1 MISLGSQI
9 PLIFCLQPT
18 PQTEHETRT
27 MNPDSQPL
35 LLLCSQLGLGDDSL
49 KPLTLREWNPLARKM
64 QTASLRPSDLLQF
77 NETDLQTRL
86 DLPTEYATR
95 ITQLL
100 SRDIQHDLN
109 RLASLGISPIT
120 RADSDYPE
128 RYRQRLKDSAPT
140 VLFYAGEKALLGQP
154 GIAVVGSRHLDDAGK
169 ECAAFVGNACGLS
182 GMVLYSGGAKGV
194 DTISMDSALEAR
206 GTAVSV
212 LADSLERAVK
222 SRKEA
227 LSRGDLCLVTPYSP
241 NAGFSVG
248 AAMGR
253 NRLIYTL
260 ADYAIVVASDAETG
274 GTWAGATEALKN
286 NWLPIFVLKHDAMPE
301 GNKLLLQKG
310 ALTFPHPF
318 KDKPVKLPQWMKEKA
333 SELPAQ
339 PNQPGLF

>member
-1 MISLGSQI
+1 
-9 PLIFCLQPT
+9 
-18 PQTEHETRT
+18 
-27 MNPDSQPL
+27 MNPDSLTL
-35 LLLCSQLGLGDDSL
+35 LLLCSQLGLDDDSL
-49 KPLTLREWNPLARKM
+49 KPLTLREWNPLARKL
-64 QTASLRPSDLLQF
+64 QAVSLRPSNLFQQP
-77 NETDLQTRL
+77 EL
-86 DLPTEYATR
+86 DLRSTLDLDTQHATR
-95 ITQLL
+95 ITKLL
-100 SRDIQHDLN
+100 ERTDDLQRELA
-109 RLASLGISPIT
+109 RLASLNIYPLT

-128 RYRQRLKDSAPT
+128 RYRQRLKDSAPA

-154 GIAVVGSRHLDDAGK
+154 GIAVVGSRHLDDAGQD
-169 ECAAFVGNACGLS
+169 CARLVGNACGLS
-182 GMVLYSGGAKGV
+182 GQVLYSGGAKGV
-194 DTISMDSALEAR
+194 DTISMESALEAR

-212 LADSLERAVK
+212 LADSLEKQVK

-286 NWLPIFVLKHDAMPE
+286 NWLPVFILEHNAMPD

-310 ALTFPHPF
+310 TLAFPHPF
-318 KDKPVKLPQWMKEKA
+318 KDKPVKLPDWMKEKA
-333 SELPAQ
+333 AELPAQ
-339 PNQPGLF
+339 PIQPSLL